1 MSDEVELGRA
11 LKELAEMAPGGAGAA
26 VEEQLRR
33 RFRQR
38 RRGNRLRWLLVAAAA
53 CLALAAGWMA
63 AHREP
68 ATPTAPTARANAFV
82 PLPYGQSDVP
92 LESGVIVRVRL
103 QSDAGPVDADLLVGQ
118 DGMARAVRFDQ

>member
-1 MSDEVELGRA
+1 M
-11 LKELAEMAPGGAGAA
+11 K
-26 VEEQLRR
+26 
-33 RFRQR
+33 
-38 RRGNRLRWLLVAAAA
+38 WLLAAAAA
-53 CLALAAGWMA
+53 CLILAAGA
-63 AHREP
+63 VVSHGSREVRRAPIAHSNP
-68 ATPTAPTARANAFV
+68 FV